1 MPEKALNEVI
11 NVLDSEIKGLKQ
23 RSSPRLI
30 ILRGSSDK
38 KNSVLKHFEKNVRQ
52 SEMNVV
58 HTTLED
64 ISGKDRVEFDEGV
77 IVIDGLDYFL
87 FQPPLGRLSLQLKLS
102 RFFDEVGHRP
112 ATLIVLGAT
121 SGEALKYFSSKFK
134 NVYSKAEILE
144 IM

>member
-1 MPEKALNEVI
+1 LPEKALNEVI
-11 NVLDSEIKGLKQ
+11 NILDFEIKGLKQ
-23 RSSPRLI
+23 RDSPRLI

-112 ATLIVLGAT
+112 ATLIVLGAA